1 AREAGEAASN
11 GTLQVEADG
20 SAARGAEDMGMT
32 SEIIGMIVAA
42 IVLIITFA
50 SLVAWGLPLLNAIIA
65 VPVAIGGVMIAS
77 HFIELGTFPTVLTSM
92 IGLAV

>member
-1 AREAGEAASN
+1 AKITVDFIGKVTELPDTLSEDIKKAREAGEAASN

-50 SLVAWGLPLLNAIIA
+50 SLVAWGLPLLNAII
-65 VPVAIGGVMIAS
+65 
-77 HFIELGTFPTVLTSM
+77 
-92 IGLAV
+92 